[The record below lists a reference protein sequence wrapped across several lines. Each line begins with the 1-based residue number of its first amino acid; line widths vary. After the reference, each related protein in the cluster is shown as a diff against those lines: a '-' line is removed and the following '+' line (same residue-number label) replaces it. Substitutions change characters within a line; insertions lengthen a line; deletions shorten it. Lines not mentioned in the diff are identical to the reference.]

1 MPAFYEYQGLCL
13 CPKGGALPCD
23 ARPVPLP
30 FRPLMYLVN
39 RDPLT
44 HNAIRP
50 ISGSDSLKAPED
62 WHCLLLGEIGDTEE
76 KCYMLNTAFPR
87 ALELA
92 PSLLTPK
99 KFGLRLTLVGLGDVG
114 GLLLTALKLLG
125 DEISEIG
132 IYDPNEALVERYLLE
147 LSQILGREKPKVV
160 KKERGKLFDCDLFL
174 FAASRGVPPVGA
186 AGDVRMLQFEQN
198 REMLRA
204 YSRQARDTGYKGLFC
219 QISDPVDLLARSVF
233 LQSNRNEAGEL
244 DFCGLL
250 PEQIVG
256 FGLGVM
262 KARADFVAYR
272 MGKNCPN
279 LRVYGPHG
287 ADLVVADDPLAY
299 DSTLSLELTR
309 QTINANKEV
318 RDLGF
323 KPYIAP
329 AISSACLSILQLI
342 RGEIFHGAIPMGGV
356 YFGCRS
362 QRSGGFVPCAEALH
376 PILGARIEAAWN
388 GLRKEESKCLA

>member
-1 MPAFYEYQGLCL
+1 MPQ
-13 CPKGGALPCD
+13 AL
-23 ARPVPLP
+23 
-30 FRPLMYLVN
+30 
-39 RDPLT
+39 
-44 HNAIRP
+44 
-50 ISGSDSLKAPED
+50 
-62 WHCLLLGEIGDTEE
+62 
-76 KCYMLNTAFPR
+76 
-87 ALELA
+87 
-92 PSLLTPK
+92 
-99 KFGLRLTLVGLGDVG
+99 FG
-114 GLLLTALKLLG
+114 
-125 DEISEIG
+125 
-132 IYDPNEALVERYLLE
+132 YNEN
-147 LSQILGREKPKVV
+147 INH
-160 KKERGKLFDCDLFL
+160 RGKRYD
-174 FAASRGVPPVGA
+174 RHH
-186 AGDVRMLQFEQN
+186 RT
-198 REMLRA
+198 R
-204 YSRQARDTGYKGLFC
+204 
-219 QISDPVDLLARSVF
+219 
-233 LQSNRNEAGEL
+233 RNL
-244 DFCGLL
+244 CGLL